1 MKTHKVI
8 KKIISKTKDLIII
21 IIIKL
26 LYLERFYSETSNICG
41 SKYKYVLSISVVT
54 I

>member
-8 KKIISKTKDLIII
+8 KKIISKTKDLII